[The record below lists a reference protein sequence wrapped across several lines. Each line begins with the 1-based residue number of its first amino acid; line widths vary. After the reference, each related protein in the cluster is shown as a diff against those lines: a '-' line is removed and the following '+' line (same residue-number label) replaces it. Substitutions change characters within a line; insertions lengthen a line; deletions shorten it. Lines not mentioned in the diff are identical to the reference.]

1 MRNILWITC
10 YCSLIYSMLVNV
22 DSSFGQEVP
31 LRVSEPVESVI
42 ADLKSYIP
50 NRMNEA
56 DVPGLAIALIR
67 NNKIVWK
74 DGFGVVNRFTGRPV
88 APDTVFEVAS
98 ISKVVTAY
106 TALRLVD
113 KGKLSLD
120 EPVHIHLTKPWLPP
134 STYADK
140 ITLRHLLSHSSGL
153 GDDVLFKNKRIVF
166 EPGTGFLYSGLGAE
180 YVREMIEQVTEKS
193 LEKMARE
200 MVFNPLGMSN
210 SSFVN
215 ETSVMAHMANGHM
228 RYFLTLVVFLIPF
241 IFITVIVG
249 IITMILNR
257 IIKGSWRLAWQLKV
271 GICLFPFMLA
281 HLLLYISIGKA
292 FPNLIRVTIICAI
305 VFLAVMFMSYMFV
318 QRLMAQITL
327 VRQKRILKA
336 TITILW
342 MLISL
347 LIFLIIT
354 NSFAGPVP
362 KNNSDE
368 VSAIGSLRSTA
379 PDLAAF
385 LLELTNPRY
394 LGEGIASQID
404 SPQVNI
410 DQNFSWGLGIGIQH
424 TIYGDAIWQNAI
436 TFAFQGIMVI
446 YPGEGHGVV
455 VLANSEFG
463 LPVAYDV
470 AEKALGGK
478 AKWKFF

>member
-1 MRNILWITC
+1 MF
-10 YCSLIYSMLVNV
+10 VNV
-22 DSSFGQEVP
+22 DSSFGQEIP
-31 LRVSEPVESVI
+31 LRISEPVESVI

-50 NRMNEA
+50 NRMNES
-56 DVPGLAIALIR
+56 DVPGLSIALIR
-67 NNKIVWK
+67 NNKIVWT
-74 DGFGVVNRFTGRPV
+74 DGFGVVNRLTRRRV
-88 APDTVFEVAS
+88 TSNTVFEVAS

-113 KGKLSLD
+113 KDILSLNK
-120 EPVHIHLTKPWLPP
+120 PVHIYLKKPWLPP
-134 STYADK
+134 SNYADK

-153 GDDVLFKNKRIVF
+153 GDDPLFKNKRIVF
-166 EPGTGFLYSGLGAE
+166 EPGTDFLYSGLGAE
-180 YVREMIEQVTEKS
+180 YARETIEQVTEKS
-193 LEKMARE
+193 LEEMARE
-200 MVFNPLGMSN
+200 MVFNPLGMSK

-228 RYFLTLVVFLIPF
+228 RYLLTLVAFLIPF
-241 IFITVIVG
+241 IFIIVIVG
-249 IITMILNR
+249 VITLILSR
-257 IIKGSWRLAWQLKV
+257 IIKGSWRFVWQLKV
-271 GICLFPFMLA
+271 GVYLFPFMLT
-281 HLLLYISIGKA
+281 HLLLYIVIGRA
-292 FPNLIRVTIICAI
+292 FPNLILVTIVCAL
-305 VFLAVMFMSYMFV
+305 VFSAVLLISYRFV
-318 QRLMAQITL
+318 QHLMSRIPL

-336 TITILW
+336 TITIFW

-354 NSFAGPVP
+354 NSFSGPVP
-362 KNNSDE
+362 RNNSE
-368 VSAIGSLRSTA
+368 EASAIGSLRSTA

-385 LLELTNPRY
+385 LLELTNPQY

-436 TFAFQGIMVI
+436 TLAFRGIMVI
-446 YPGEGHGVV
+446 YPREGHGVV
-455 VLANSEFG
+455 VLTNSEYG